1 MAGMAVSDGAGA
13 GAAADDAAD
22 EKALEDKHFHSCVRA
37 FFDYGPW
44 LAPEF
49 ARRARHRAALS
60 DAHARKL
67 GGRALLARR
76 RQTAMNCLDAN
87 ARLLRAAVDTSA
99 TNALRALGR
108 PRGHGGAGA
117 GDVDGCAMQVD
128 NAAAA
133 DDDDDDDDAAGHYG
147 YHPVASP
154 NRHMVKVRS
163 TLKHIVRDWTALG
176 KPERDA
182 CYAPLMAEL
191 RAHLPVTPANFGRQ
205 RVLVPGSGLGRL
217 VFDLA
222 VGGYDAQGNE
232 FSYFMLLM
240 GDFIMNRSPGAE
252 CFEAFPF
259 LGEANNMF
267 DRDEEFAGVRFP
279 DVHPVALVQGAPGQV
294 NMSVAA
300 GEFLQC
306 YGGADNAGQWDA
318 LATCFFIDTAP
329 NVVEYVEAI
338 HAMLRPGGIW
348 TSIGPLQY
356 HWATFRDE
364 TQYEQDERY
373 HRSVELAFSDIRR
386 VMLSTGFEILREERR
401 ECKYSA
407 RPGSCKHTVFDCV
420 FFTARK
426 RDK

>member
-1 MAGMAVSDGAGA
+1 MAALATTATAALDAADGAAQA
-13 GAAADDAAD
+13 GAAAEAAQAEAEAR
-22 EKALEDKHFHSCVRA
+22 EKALEDKHFNSCVRA

-49 ARRARHRAALS
+49 ARRARHRARLS
-60 DAHARKL
+60 DAHIRKL
-67 GGRALLARR
+67 GGRGLLVQRH
-76 RQTAMNCLDAN
+76 QTAMNCLDAN

-99 TNALRALGR
+99 TEALRALGR
-108 PRGHGGAGA
+108 PRKDPTARGEAITGR
-117 GDVDGCAMQVD
+117 
-128 NAAAA
+128 
-133 DDDDDDDDAAGHYG
+133 DDHFG
-147 YHPVASP
+147 YHSVASP

-163 TLKHIVRDWTALG
+163 TLKQIVRDWTTLG

-182 CYAPLMAEL
+182 CYAPLMVEL
-191 RAHLPVTPANFGRQ
+191 GTHLPVTPANFGRQ

-222 VGGYDAQGNE
+222 VAGYDAQGNE

-240 GDFIMNRSPGAE
+240 GDYIMNRSSGKE

-259 LGEANNMF
+259 LGEANNVF
-267 DRDEEFAGVRFP
+267 ERAEEFAGVRFP
-279 DVHPVALVQGAPGQV
+279 DVHPVALVQEAPGQV

-306 YGGADNAGQWDA
+306 YGGADNAGQWDG

-329 NVVEYVEAI
+329 NVIEYIEAI

-364 TQYEQDERY
+364 AQYEQDERY
-373 HRSVELAFSDIRR
+373 HQSVEFAFGDIRR
-386 VMLSTGFEILREERR
+386 VMLSTGFEMLREERR

-407 RPGSCKHTVFDCV
+407 RPGSCKHTVYDCV

-426 RDK
+426 K